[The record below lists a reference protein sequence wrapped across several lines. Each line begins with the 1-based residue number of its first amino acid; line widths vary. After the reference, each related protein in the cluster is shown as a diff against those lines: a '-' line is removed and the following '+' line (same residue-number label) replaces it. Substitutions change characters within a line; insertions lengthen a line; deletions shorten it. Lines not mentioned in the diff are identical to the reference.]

1 MERISEEKHPYLRRR
16 RQSVIRD
23 FFRATSIHGLP
34 AIARSHSSRHLVF
47 WSLAFLLFFGIMLYF
62 VVVSILAFF
71 AYPTQT
77 NVDIVVEYPM
87 SFPAVTVCHYDSLRS
102 DLFLGPFI
110 NHTNSLGRT
119 SPNTSVD
126 DFLKS
131 PFALF
136 SIIQFLVDGQN
147 RNEVVSNYVFTLEET
162 LFSCTYNDLPCNAS
176 DFVPVSFAFSCASF
190 SPLSF

>member
-1 MERISEEKHPYLRRR
+1 MQGDSQEKHPYLRRR

-34 AIARSHSSRHLVF
+34 AIARSHSSRHLAF

-87 SFPAVTVCHYDSLRS
+87 SFPAVTVCHYAGLRS

-110 NHTNSLGRT
+110 NYTIDLGLV
-119 SPNTSVD
+119 SSNTSTEDV
-126 DFLKS
+126 LKNPVLS
-131 PFALF
+131 FTIF
-136 SIIQFLVDGQN
+136 QFLLDLVSRN
-147 RNEVVSNYVFTLEET
+147 RSIADHAFDLKEL